1 MTVIWV
7 CVGRMISRPE
17 NPSTNITKRGS
28 VTKYAIPD
36 LQPGQDG
43 VVFTVAD
50 GRTGM
55 VINPT
60 CTPEEATKLFAT
72 LFAEQV
78 QKAGITQ

>member
-1 MTVIWV
+1 M
-7 CVGRMISRPE
+7 
-17 NPSTNITKRGS
+17 
-28 VTKYAIPD
+28 TKYAIPD
-36 LQPGQDG
+36 LEPDQQG

-50 GRTGM
+50 GRTGI

-78 QKAGITQ
+78 QKTGITQ